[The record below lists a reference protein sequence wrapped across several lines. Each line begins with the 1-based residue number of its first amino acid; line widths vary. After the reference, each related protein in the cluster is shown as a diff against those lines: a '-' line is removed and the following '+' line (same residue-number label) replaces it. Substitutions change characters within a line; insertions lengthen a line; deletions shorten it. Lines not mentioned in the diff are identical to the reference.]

1 MSVDD
6 QIAIKEIVKKSGS
19 SFFWGMNVL
28 NSKKKRAMFSI
39 YAFCRIVDDIA
50 DELDNKKDKE
60 SKLKKWKKR
69 IQHIYESVDLNNSI
83 ERELKFAI
91 ENFMLEKSDFYSI
104 IDGMMMDARQDIKF
118 PSKKILNLYLDRV
131 AVAVGYLSIRV
142 FGLSD
147 NEKDYALF
155 LGRAFQ
161 LTNIVRD
168 FSEDLKRG
176 RCYIS
181 SDLFKKYKIKQNIK
195 TISNDPKIQKIFQEI
210 LFEAN
215 QYFIKSD
222 LEKKKIKKTK
232 IIASEVMK
240 TFYKAI
246 HSKLFKKKINLNK
259 KIKLNSF
266 EKILI
271 LLLFFMRY

>member
-6 QIAIKEIVKKSGS
+6 QIAVKEIVKKSGS
-19 SFFWGMNVL
+19 SFFWGMNL
-28 NSKKKRAMFSI
+28 LDSKKKRAMFSI

-50 DELDNKKDKE
+50 DELDNRGEKE
-60 SKLKKWKKR
+60 SQLKKWKKR

-91 ENFMLEKSDFYSI
+91 DNFMLEKSDFYSI

-168 FSEDLKRG
+168 FSEDLQRG

-181 SDLFKKYKIKQNIK
+181 SDLLKKYEIEQNIK
-195 TISNDPKIQKIFQEI
+195 TISNDPKIQNIFQEI

-240 TFYKAI
+240 IFYKAI
-246 HSKLFKKKINLNK
+246 HSKLFKKRINLNK
-259 KIKLNSF
+259 KIRLNPF

-271 LLLFFMRY
+271 LLLFFVRY

>member
-50 DELDNKKDKE
+50 DELDNKKEKE

-147 NEKDYALF
+147 NEKITLYF
-155 LGRAFQ
+155 LAAGFPV
-161 LTNIVRD
+161 N
-168 FSEDLKRG
+168 
-176 RCYIS
+176 
-181 SDLFKKYKIKQNIK
+181 
-195 TISNDPKIQKIFQEI
+195 
-210 LFEAN
+210 
-215 QYFIKSD
+215 
-222 LEKKKIKKTK
+222 
-232 IIASEVMK
+232 
-240 TFYKAI
+240 
-246 HSKLFKKKINLNK
+246 
-259 KIKLNSF
+259 
-266 EKILI
+266 
-271 LLLFFMRY
+271 

>member
-6 QIAIKEIVKKSGS
+6 QIAVKEIVKKSGS
-19 SFFWGMNVL
+19 SFFWGMNL
-28 NSKKKRAMFSI
+28 LDSKKKRAMFSI

-50 DELDNKKDKE
+50 DELDNRGEKE

-69 IQHIYESVDLNNSI
+69 IQHIYKSVDLNNSI

-91 ENFMLEKSDFYSI
+91 DNFMLEKSDFYSI

-168 FSEDLKRG
+168 FSEDLQRG

-181 SDLFKKYKIKQNIK
+181 SDLLKKYEIEQNIK
-195 TISNDPKIQKIFQEI
+195 TISNDPKIQNIFQEI

-240 TFYKAI
+240 IFYKTI
-246 HSKLFKKKINLNK
+246 HSKLFKKRINLNK
-259 KIKLNSF
+259 KIRLNPF

-271 LLLFFMRY
+271 LLLFFVRY

>member
-50 DELDNKKDKE
+50 DELDNKKEKE

-181 SDLFKKYKIKQNIK
+181 SDLFKKHEIEQNIK
-195 TISNDPKIQKIFQEI
+195 TISNDPKMQNVFQEM

>member
-6 QIAIKEIVKKSGS
+6 QIAVKEIVKKSGS

-28 NSKKKRAMFSI
+28 DSKKKRAMFSI

-50 DELDNKKDKE
+50 DELDNRREKE

-83 ERELKFAI
+83 DRELKFAI
-91 ENFMLEKSDFYSI
+91 DNFMLEKSDFYSI

-181 SDLFKKYKIKQNIK
+181 SDLFKKHEIEQNIK
-195 TISNDPKIQKIFQEI
+195 TISNDPKMQNVFQEM

-240 TFYKAI
+240 IFYKAI
-246 HSKLFKKKINLNK
+246 HSKLFKKRINLNK
-259 KIKLNSF
+259 KIRLNSF
-266 EKILI
+266 EKIVI
-271 LLLFFMRY
+271 LLLFFVRY